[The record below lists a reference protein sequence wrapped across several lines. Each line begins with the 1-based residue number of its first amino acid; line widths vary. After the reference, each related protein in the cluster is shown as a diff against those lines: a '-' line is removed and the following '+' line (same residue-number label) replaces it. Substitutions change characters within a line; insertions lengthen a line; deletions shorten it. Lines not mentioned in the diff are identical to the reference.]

1 MNKKMN
7 LKVRLNNPL
16 FIASVV
22 MSILTPILGYMGI
35 TVQDVTSW
43 KALGDILMQAI
54 ANPYVLGLVVVSLYN
69 TCIDFTTPG
78 LKDSQRVLEKKDIN
92 D

>member
-35 TVQDVTSW
+35 TIENITTW
-43 KALGDILMQAI
+43 KALGDILIQAI

-78 LKDSQRVLEKKDIN
+78 LKDSQRVLEKNDIN

>member
-7 LKVRLNNPL
+7 FKIRLQNPQ

-22 MSILTPILGYMGI
+22 MSILTPILMYMGI
-35 TVQDVTSW
+35 TVQDITTW
-43 KALGDILMQAI
+43 KALGDILMQAV

-78 LKDSQRVLEKKDIN
+78 LKDSQRVLEKNDIN

>member
-7 LKVRLNNPL
+7 FKIRLQNPQ

-22 MSILTPILGYMGI
+22 MSILTPILMYMGI
-35 TVQDVTSW
+35 TVQDITTW
-43 KALGDILMQAI
+43 KALGDILMQAV

-78 LKDSQRVLEKKDIN
+78 LKDSQKVLEKNNIN

>member
-7 LKVRLNNPL
+7 FKIRLQNPQ

-22 MSILTPILGYMGI
+22 MSILTPILMYMGI
-35 TVQDVTSW
+35 TVQDITTW
-43 KALGDILMQAI
+43 KALGDILMQAV

-69 TCIDFTTPG
+69 TCVDFTTPG
-78 LKDSQRVLEKKDIN
+78 LKDSQRVLEKNDIN

>member
-7 LKVRLNNPL
+7 LKVRLSNPL
-16 FIASVV
+16 FIASIV
-22 MSILTPILGYMGI
+22 MSILTPILMYMGI
-35 TVQDVTSW
+35 TVQDITSW
-43 KALGDILMQAI
+43 KVLGDILLQAI

-69 TCIDFTTPG
+69 TCVDFTTPG
-78 LKDSQRVLEKKDIN
+78 LKDSQKVLEKNDIN